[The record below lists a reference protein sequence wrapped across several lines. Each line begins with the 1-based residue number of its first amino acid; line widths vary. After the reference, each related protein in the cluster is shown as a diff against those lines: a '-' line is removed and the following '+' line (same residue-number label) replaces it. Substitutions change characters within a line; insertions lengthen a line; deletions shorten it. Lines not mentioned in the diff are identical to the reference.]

1 MTPGW
6 VLLFPHCPT
15 KQPTVYCVRQE
26 GKVAQ
31 AHPPK
36 VVAAK
41 SHRFL
46 FEVKLGASTKCEV
59 PIVHWMTGFHLAG
72 GLLLNK
78 GRKLLEG
85 DRTRIPAT
93 WKPRKNGCVRARAA
107 RLASSVTVYTV
118 ITSRSPR
125 PYPRGGILG
134 FGLLRQRP
142 LVMRELDALLVMV
155 NAQGPVMRRGRTV
168 RGQRPGRLQL
178 GTNAAAGFRGKTP
191 DMGRR
196 WTRSLG
202 GHRKRTK
209 VGSCCGYGDWRIRGA
224 AATSTGVRDLAY
236 MWSFGPSAVEGSR
249 YTARVAATPVPPS
262 PTDADKIWWRRNGV
276 ACFARSLKKAKQLRD
291 PAGLGC

>member
-93 WKPRKNGCVRARAA
+93 WKPRKNGCVRAR
-107 RLASSVTVYTV
+107 SSTCF
-118 ITSRSPR
+118 I
-125 PYPRGGILG
+125 
-134 FGLLRQRP
+134 
-142 LVMRELDALLVMV
+142 
-155 NAQGPVMRRGRTV
+155 
-168 RGQRPGRLQL
+168 
-178 GTNAAAGFRGKTP
+178 
-191 DMGRR
+191 
-196 WTRSLG
+196 
-202 GHRKRTK
+202 
-209 VGSCCGYGDWRIRGA
+209 GYCVH
-224 AATSTGVRDLAY
+224 S
-236 MWSFGPSAVEGSR
+236 
-249 YTARVAATPVPPS
+249 
-262 PTDADKIWWRRNGV
+262 NN
-276 ACFARSLKKAKQLRD
+276 
-291 PAGLGC
+291 